1 MTGSAFPMHIGRGT
15 LCNRLAPQDIYNYRK
30 LREQKGVRRASERR
44 LADDG
49 KRLSRGPFRRRC
61 LLKLEGVQGERAR
74 DRRPTRGLADDGKR
88 LCDLIAARNVVI
100 RLAPQDNLHQY

>member
-1 MTGSAFPMHIGRGT
+1 MTGSAGRADRFCALSSLTRGGAGGEGA
-15 LCNRLAPQDIYNYRK
+15 RSGA
-30 LREQKGVRRASERR
+30 GAG

-74 DRRPTRGLADDGKR
+74 DREPTRGLADDGKR
-88 LCDLIAARNVVI
+88 WSRGPFQRISS
-100 RLAPQDNLHQY
+100 